1 MKKQSKEEAKKLKRS
16 AWLRMAA
23 ATFGLFD
30 KPKPLHKSSD
40 RSYRSFE
47 TIKQL
52 QIAAEDKR
60 AKRAAKAVN
69 NYRKCL
75 RNNLTLNNAQRA
87 GESI

>member
-23 ATFGLFD
+23 AIFGLF
-30 KPKPLHKSSD
+30 KPTHKSSD
-40 RSYRSFE
+40 RSYRSPE

-87 GESI
+87 GEYI

>member
-23 ATFGLFD
+23 ATFGLF
-30 KPKPLHKSSD
+30 KPKPLHKSSN

-52 QIAAEDKR
+52 QTAAEDKR

-87 GESI
+87 GEYI